1 MCSFASHTSRQ
12 GSRHNYC
19 GRGCAVALSNLAH
32 NMAMNKGVKLRRK
45 ELDHPHPYVSNTD
58 VVFECRWAVNLFNL
72 RFVTT
77 SRQIYVDIS
86 Y

>member
-1 MCSFASHTSRQ
+1 
-12 GSRHNYC
+12 
-19 GRGCAVALSNLAH
+19 
-32 NMAMNKGVKLRRK
+32 
-45 ELDHPHPYVSNTD
+45 LDHPHPYVSNTD